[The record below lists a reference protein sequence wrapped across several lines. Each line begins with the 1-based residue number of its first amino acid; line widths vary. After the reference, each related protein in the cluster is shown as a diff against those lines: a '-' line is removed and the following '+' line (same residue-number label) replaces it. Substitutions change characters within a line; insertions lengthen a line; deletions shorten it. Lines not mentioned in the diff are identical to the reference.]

1 LHFSSAFFSDFQ
13 VVFEEGAFRP
23 VRPQRAVFELGARL
37 RAYARERV
45 HAGEGQI
52 ADLRENHRLAGEAVF
67 LHALDAEPGGF
78 YAAEGA
84 DVALLDLNTAAA
96 EAAAA
101 NIAKQTGRKAVAV
114 NVNVTDEDSVEKAMK
129 EAADRLGGLDLLVN
143 NAGVLKSSFI
153 TEFPK
158 KDWDFVLGV
167 NLTGAFLCVK
177 HAAAIMLEQKRKG
190 SMVII
195 SSRSG
200 KRGGLWNHAY
210 CASKFGVIG
219 MAQCAA
225 LDLAP
230 HGIRVNCVCPGNALD
245 TPLWKDLAVQYAKKY
260 NETPEQVLER
270 YRKRVP
276 LGRGCDTKDIADITT
291 FLASDEASYM
301 TGQAINVTGGEIMM
315 P

>member
-1 LHFSSAFFSDFQ
+1 MSKRLENRKAVVTGSAQ
-13 VVFEEGAFRP
+13 GIGLAL
-23 VRPQRAVFELGARL
+23 A
-37 RAYARERV
+37 ERM
-45 HAGEGQI
+45 
-52 ADLRENHRLAGEAVF
+52 
-67 LHALDAEPGGF
+67 
-78 YAAEGA
+78 AAEGA
-84 DVALLDLNTAAA
+84 DVALLDMNEAG
-96 EAAAA
+96 AAAA
-101 NIAKQTGRKAVAV
+101 AADIAAKTGRKAVAV
-114 NVNVTDEDSVEKAMK
+114 AVNVTDEASVEAAMK
-129 EAADRLGGLDLLVN
+129 AASEKLGGLDILVN
-143 NAGVLKSSFI
+143 NAGVLKSHFLPD
-153 TEFPK
+153 FPK

-177 HAAAIMLEQKRKG
+177 HAATLMLANKQKG
-190 SMVII
+190 SMVVI

-230 HGIRVNCVCPGNALD
+230 HGIRINCICPGNALD

-260 NETPEQVLER
+260 NETPEEVLER

-276 LGRGCDTKDIADITT
+276 LGRGCDVKDIADLAT
-291 FLASDEASYM
+291 FLASDDSSYM
-301 TGQAINVTGGEIMM
+301 TGQAVNLTGGEIMA

>member
-1 LHFSSAFFSDFQ
+1 MRLAN
-13 VVFEEGAFRP
+13 R
-23 VRPQRAVFELGARL
+23 RAVVTGAAQGIG
-37 RAYARERV
+37 RAL
-45 HAGEGQI
+45 
-52 ADLRENHRLAGEAVF
+52 ADRLA
-67 LHALDAEPGGF
+67 D
-78 YAAEGA
+78 EGA
-84 DVALLDLNTAAA
+84 DVVVMDINQAQAETAAA
-96 EAAAA
+96 EIAAAS
-101 NIAKQTGRKAVAV
+101 GRKSAAVAV
-114 NVNVTDEDSVEKAMK
+114 DVTDEDSVSGAMAR
-129 EAADRLGGLDLLVN
+129 AAEILGGIDLFVN

-167 NLTGAFLCVK
+167 NLTGAFLCLK
-177 HAAAIMLEQKRKG
+177 HAAKYMIEGKRG
-190 SMVII
+190 SMVVI

-219 MAQCAA
+219 LVQCVA

-230 HGIRVNCVCPGNALD
+230 HGIRVNAICPGNALD

-276 LGRGCDTKDIADITT
+276 LGRGCDVKDIADLAT
-291 FLASDEASYM
+291 FLASDESSYM
-301 TGQAINVTGGEIMM
+301 TGQAVNLTGGEIMS

>member
-1 LHFSSAFFSDFQ
+1 MTMRLTDRKAVITGSAQ
-13 VVFEEGAFRP
+13 GIGLA
-23 VRPQRAVFELGARL
+23 
-37 RAYARERV
+37 
-45 HAGEGQI
+45 I
-52 ADLRENHRLAGEAVF
+52 ADRM
-67 LHALDAEPGGF
+67 
-78 YAAEGA
+78 AAEGA
-84 DVALLDLNTAAA
+84 DVALLDLNLAAA

-101 NIAKQTGRKAVAV
+101 DIAERSGRKAVAV
-114 NVNVTDEDSVEKAMK
+114 AVNVTDEESVEKAMK
-129 EAADRLGGLDLLVN
+129 EAAEKLGGLDLLVN
-143 NAGVLKSSFI
+143 NAGVLKSSFL

-177 HAAAIMLEQKRKG
+177 HAAAIMLDNKQKG
-190 SMVII
+190 SMVVI

-230 HGIRVNCVCPGNALD
+230 HGIRINCICPGNALD

-260 NETPEQVLER
+260 NETPEQVLDR

-276 LGRGCDTKDIADITT
+276 LGRGCDVEDIANLAV
-291 FLASDEASYM
+291 FLASEDSSYM
-301 TGQAINVTGGEIMM
+301 TGQAVNLTGGEIMN